1 MLFESLFNFETLLL
15 FLGGCLLF
23 LSYHNIVVKKPKQ
36 YKKVR
41 ERSTINFK
49 RVSIDR
55 DRYSYRKIPKNID
68 VIVIGSGIG
77 GLSCA
82 AYLSRVGKKV
92 LVLEQHYIAGGTMH
106 SFEEK
111 GVEHETGI
119 HYIGNVKNRQNVLD
133 LITDTPIE
141 WCKMG
146 ERNNGVYDEIYIRDK
161 KYLFRAGEENFIK
174 DLGKRFPGEEEN
186 IRNYIN
192 LVKTVSKKNMFFNLK
207 VIQSSFIINIIKLYL
222 KYWEK
227 DYYKYVNMSAY
238 DGISLFTQN
247 EELKEV
253 LGGQFGD
260 YGPTP
265 KKGNFFIHAS
275 IVNHYLEG
283 GYFPKGGPGIIAK
296 KIIPVI
302 ERHGGRVLVGKKVK
316 EILRDEE
323 GIKGVEME
331 NGDKIY
337 SKKVVSGVGIN
348 NTFNKLLTDEY
359 DKPLIDKFR
368 SLSNKV
374 GSSTGFVYCFVNL
387 KGNPEE
393 LELRDSNLWI
403 YPDGDYDKLLEEF
416 EKDILKNP
424 MPLFIACTCAKDSDW
439 YNRYPNK
446 SSAIVLTMAKKE
458 WFEQWEG
465 EECMKR
471 NLDYKDLKEKM
482 AQRMLN
488 EGLFKY
494 YPKTIGKVEHYE
506 IGTPLTNQFYL
517 GCLEGEGYGLNAN
530 TYRFSQGH
538 DLKPETEIKNL
549 YLTGQDVCTL
559 GFTGALMGGVLTAHS
574 ILGYGTLLD
583 LLTNRNLINDIIK
596 YEEQEYKKSKK
607 RNNSIKAN
615 KKLNGFNN

>member
-1 MLFESLFNFETLLL
+1 MLIGLLSNNLETLL
-15 FLGGCLLF
+15 FIFGIF
-23 LSYHNIVVKKPKQ
+23 IVFFYKNTIFPKKPKQ
-36 YKKVR
+36 YKKVKNVNT
-41 ERSTINFK
+41 SIIK
-49 RVSIDR
+49 RVEIDR
-55 DRYSYRKIPKNID
+55 DRYNISKVPTNID

-82 AYLSRVGKKV
+82 AYLSKVGKKV

-119 HYIGNVKNRQNVLD
+119 HYIGNIGKRQKVLD

-146 ERNNGVYDEIYIRDK
+146 EKTNGVYDEIYIRDK
-161 KYLFRAGEENFIK
+161 KYLFRAGAENFIK
-174 DLGKRFPGEEEN
+174 DLGKIFPGEEKN

-192 LVKTVSKKNMFFNLK
+192 LIKKVSEKDIFFNLK
-207 VIQSSFIINIIKLYL
+207 IIQSSFIVNIIKLYL

-283 GYFPKGGPGIIAK
+283 GFFPKGGPGIIAK

-302 ERHGGRVLVGKKVK
+302 EKKGGRVLVG
-316 EILRDEE
+316 E
-323 GIKGVEME
+323 GVETLIIENNIIKGVEMK

-337 SKKVVSGVGIN
+337 AKKVVSGVGL
-348 NTFNKLLTDEY
+348 NTTINKLIPGDLSE
-359 DKPLIDKFR
+359 DKGMVKYQELI
-368 SLSNKV
+368 NKV
-374 GSSTGFVYCFVNL
+374 GSSTGFIYCFVNL
-387 KGNPEE
+387 NGTPDE

-403 YPDGDYDKLLEEF
+403 YPDGDYDKLLEEY

-439 YNRYPNK
+439 TNRYPNK

-465 EECMKR
+465 EDCMKR

-488 EGLFKY
+488 EGLYKY
-494 YPKTIGKVEHYE
+494 YPKTKGNVDHYE
-506 IGTPLTNQFYL
+506 MGTPLTNQFYL
-517 GCLEGEGYGLNAN
+517 GALNGEGYGLESNS
-530 TYRFSQGH
+530 YRFSNGH
-538 DLKPETEIKNL
+538 DLKPMTSINNF

-574 ILGYGTLLD
+574 ILGYGTILD
-583 LLTNRNLINDIIK
+583 LLTDRNLINDIIK
-596 YEEQEYKKSKK
+596 IEKK
-607 RNNSIKAN
+607 
-615 KKLNGFNN
+615 